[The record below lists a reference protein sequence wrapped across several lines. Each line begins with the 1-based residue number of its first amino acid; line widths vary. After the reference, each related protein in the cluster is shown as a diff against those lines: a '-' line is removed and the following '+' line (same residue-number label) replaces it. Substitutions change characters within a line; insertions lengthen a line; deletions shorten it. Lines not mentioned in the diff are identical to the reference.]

1 MFRLAAINHIFH
13 LWLQSNDQK
22 IANGRQCSQNRKKK
36 EKKGE
41 TEIPDV
47 GGNTGSGVG
56 MRSHLSSATH

>member
-1 MFRLAAINHIFH
+1 MANSAP
-13 LWLQSNDQK
+13 K
-22 IANGRQCSQNRKKK
+22 IEK
-36 EKKGE
+36 KKGE